1 MMYYPSMGEPPM
13 PTPKAQRKPRIA
25 VRPKPTT
32 VINLQEACQHIFRD
46 TQPEEIARRNEER
59 RHRRLARAPQPAT
72 QNKQVVMIAHEYS
85 PLSDNPALRNRVS
98 EILTDL
104 TEIGSE
110 EATRRILQAIIE
122 PHRVRVIQMAQDYQ
136 HQLSEIEERYNA

>member
-1 MMYYPSMGEPPM
+1 MYYPSMGEPPM
-13 PTPKAQRKPRIA
+13 PTPKAQRKPKIA

-32 VINLQEACQHIFRD
+32 VINLQDACQHIFRD

-72 QNKQVVMIAHEYS
+72 QNKQVVMIAREYS
-85 PLSDNPALRNRVS
+85 PLANNEPLRQRVS
-98 EILTDL
+98 EILTSL